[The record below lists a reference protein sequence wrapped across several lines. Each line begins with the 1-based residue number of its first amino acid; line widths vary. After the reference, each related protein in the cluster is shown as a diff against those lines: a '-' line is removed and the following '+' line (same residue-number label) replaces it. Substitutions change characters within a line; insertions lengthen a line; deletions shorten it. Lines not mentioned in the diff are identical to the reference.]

1 MAAGVADGK
10 GVVLRQNIDNR
21 GPDPGRAALRQKGR
35 LQAAGAGLGGEAPP
49 GQVLGQGGAGFPLL
63 EVQLRVFVEI
73 PAQFPQ
79 GGLIVLD
86 QLVQPARREI

>member
-49 GQVLGQGGAGFPLL
+49 GQVLGQGGAGFPLRL
-63 EVQLRVFVEI
+63 AISACFCRSFASTDTLPFFFLQLFL
-73 PAQFPQ
+73 FPSIK
-79 GGLIVLD
+79 L
-86 QLVQPARREI
+86 